1 MFMKPVNKSDLFV
14 LLKKNKGEFGGFGV
28 KRLGVFG
35 SFVRG
40 DENKISD
47 VDILVEF
54 EKEKKNYK
62 NYLALSEYLE
72 KMFNRKVDLVT
83 LESLSP
89 YIGPY
94 ILKEVEYATLSA

>member
-1 MFMKPVNKSDLFV
+1 MKTLDKDILLMILKSN
-14 LLKKNKGEFGGFGV
+14 KNKIDSFGV

-40 DENKISD
+40 EQKDVSD

-54 EKEKKNYK
+54 EKKKKSYK
-62 NYLALSEYLE
+62 NYLALSDYLE
-72 KMFNRKVDLVT
+72 EMFDRKVDLVT

-94 ILKEVEYATLSA
+94 IKNEVVYV

>member
-1 MFMKPVNKSDLFV
+1 MKTLDKDILLMILKSN
-14 LLKKNKGEFGGFGV
+14 KNKIDSFGV

-40 DENKISD
+40 EQKDVSD

-54 EKEKKNYK
+54 EKKKKNYK
-62 NYLALSEYLE
+62 NYLALSNYLE
-72 KMFNRKVDLVT
+72 KVFKRKVDLVT
-83 LESLSP
+83 SESLSP

-94 ILKEVEYATLSA
+94 IKKEVVYV